1 MNDDLISNRENMQ
14 CPIAILTKA
23 TAGTG
28 NFVTA
33 ERISECVSSA
43 SGRRCL
49 IVEESQFNTDAQFSQ
64 WVKENNVYFVLGVH
78 AFRAGRLLCD
88 GSVPYG
94 IVLGGTDVNV
104 DMQSSSPKRDV
115 CMRAILRARF
125 VVAFSEE
132 MVGRIKPVMSS
143 LLPSPALIESVLRN
157 VRVIHQSVSIPREII
172 NGETGLPSIH
182 QYLGINID
190 VNVILLPAA
199 LRPIKA
205 PLYLLDALQSHAAS
219 YPANAAAFQF
229 CLVIVGPS
237 LDADT
242 LRCVQLACETQPQV
256 CKYVGLQHRHMVLR
270 WMTCSL
276 CVVNTSESEG
286 MSGTILEAMAV
297 GCPVVARNNSGNCN
311 IVTHGVNGFIF
322 STAAEAVLL
331 CAQLVV
337 EGASLRAEICK
348 AAADSIAR
356 RHSRESESLE
366 FQCLLREHDAI

>member
-1 MNDDLISNRENMQ
+1 MQ

-33 ERISECVSSA
+33 ERISECVSGA

-49 IVEESQFNTDAQFSQ
+49 IVEESQFDTDAQFSR
-64 WVKENNVYFVLGVH
+64 WVEENQACFVLGVH
-78 AFRAGRLLCD
+78 AFRAGRLLCN

-94 IVLGGTDVNV
+94 ILLGGTDVNV
-104 DMQSSSPKRDV
+104 DMQTPSAKRDV

-132 MVGRIKPVMSS
+132 MVGCIKPTMSS
-143 LLPSPALIESVLRN
+143 LLPSPAHLESVLRK
-157 VRVIHQSVSIPREII
+157 VRVIHQSVSVPREII
-172 NGETGLPSIH
+172 RGETGLPSIH

-205 PLYLLDALQSHAAS
+205 PLYLLHALQSHRAT
-219 YPANAAAFQF
+219 NAAAFQF

-237 LDADT
+237 LDDDT
-242 LRCVQLACETQPQV
+242 LRSVQAACEMQPQV
-256 CKYVGLQHRHMVLR
+256 CRYVGLQHRHMVLR

-286 MSGTILEAMAV
+286 MSGTILEAMAI
-297 GCPVVARNNSGNCN
+297 GCPVVARNNSGNCS

-331 CAQLVV
+331 CSQLVAQ
-337 EGASLRAEICK
+337 GASLRAQICK

-356 RHSRESESLE
+356 SHSRESESLE
-366 FQCLLREHDAI
+366 FQSLLREHGVL